1 MKRNILFV
9 VLTVIFFLVYFKILQ
24 YLWNAWIPYN
34 TVTDILSIFLIIVVI
49 IPLSL
54 ITTNIAFKFAGDD
67 Q

>member
-34 TVTDILSIFLIIVVI
+34 TVTDVLSIFLIIVVI

-54 ITTNIAFKFAGDD
+54 ITTNIAFKLAGDD
-67 Q
+67 H